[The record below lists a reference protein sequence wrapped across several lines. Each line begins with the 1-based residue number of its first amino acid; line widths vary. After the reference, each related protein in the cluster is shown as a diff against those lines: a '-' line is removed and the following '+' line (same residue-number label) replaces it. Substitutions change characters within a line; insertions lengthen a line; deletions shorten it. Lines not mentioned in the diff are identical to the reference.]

1 MLSSLLLAVLPLLV
15 VTQDVVVQTS
25 LGPVSGSLRNTT
37 KGRPYYS
44 FQGLPYAAPPV
55 GPLRLLPPQP
65 PNTWTEV
72 LDLTADSQVM
82 CPQLSETVT
91 GDLLGQEDCL
101 YLNIYAPVMES
112 DSLLPVMVF
121 IYGGGFIT
129 GSDRAE
135 EYGPSRWLEE
145 EVLVV
150 TLNYRLYSLGFMS
163 LGTSHAPGN
172 QVSHSL
178 RRLQLT
184 EIHLEGLLDQS
195 LALRL
200 VKDNVREFGG
210 DPGRVTLMGQ
220 SAGSSSALYHL
231 MSPHSEG
238 LFQQIIAQSGSN
250 FSPSLHSITAG
261 EAARFGIEASI
272 ALGCVLGDGEDRRL
286 ECLQGVDLEKF
297 VRLNSVLGVNL
308 KPNEDAEYAEN
319 PFLPMSP
326 MEALRTGRLQLR

>member
-1 MLSSLLLAVLPLLV
+1 MLSSLLLAVLPLQLV
-15 VTQDVVVQTS
+15 LAEDLVVQTS

-55 GPLRLLPPQP
+55 GSLRLLPPQP
-65 PNTWTEV
+65 PNTWTSV
-72 LDLTADSQVM
+72 LDLSGDTEVM

-178 RRLQLT
+178 RTTPVHRNPF
-184 EIHLEGLLDQS
+184 EG
-195 LALRL
+195 
-200 VKDNVREFGG
+200 
-210 DPGRVTLMGQ
+210 
-220 SAGSSSALYHL
+220 
-231 MSPHSEG
+231 
-238 LFQQIIAQSGSN
+238 
-250 FSPSLHSITAG
+250 TAG
-261 EAARFGIEASI
+261 PEPRPPPGEGQRERVRRRPGPSDA
-272 ALGCVLGDGEDRRL
+272 DGS
-286 ECLQGVDLEKF
+286 ECGLQQRPLPPDVSPLRGTLPADH
-297 VRLNSVLGVNL
+297 RSVWV
-308 KPNEDAEYAEN
+308 K
-319 PFLPMSP
+319 
-326 MEALRTGRLQLR
+326 LQPQPPLHHCQ

>member
-1 MLSSLLLAVLPLLV
+1 MLSLLLLLSSPLH
-15 VTQDVVVQTS
+15 TASAEDVVIETS
-25 LGPVSGSLRNTT
+25 LGPVSGSLRNTS
-37 KGRPYYS
+37 KGRPYHS

-55 GPLRLLPPQP
+55 GSLRLLPPQP
-65 PNTWTEV
+65 PRAWTST
-72 LDLTADSQVM
+72 LDLSGDSEVM

-101 YLNIYAPVMES
+101 YLNIYAPVRQS

-135 EYGPSRWLEE
+135 EYGPARWLEE
-145 EVLVV
+145 ELVVV

-163 LGTSHAPGN
+163 LGTAHAPGN
-172 QVSHSL
+172 Q
-178 RRLQLT
+178 
-184 EIHLEGLLDQS
+184 GLLDQS

-200 VKDNVREFGG
+200 VRDNIRQFGG
-210 DPGRVTLMGQ
+210 SEHRVTLVGQ

-231 MSPHSEG
+231 MSPQSEG

-250 FSPSLHSITAG
+250 FSPSLHSITAS
-261 EAARFGIEASI
+261 EASRFGIEASI

-286 ECLQGVDLEKF
+286 ECLQAVDMEKF

-308 KPNEDAEYAEN
+308 KPNEDADYAQH

-326 MEALRTGRLQLR
+326 MEALRTGDN